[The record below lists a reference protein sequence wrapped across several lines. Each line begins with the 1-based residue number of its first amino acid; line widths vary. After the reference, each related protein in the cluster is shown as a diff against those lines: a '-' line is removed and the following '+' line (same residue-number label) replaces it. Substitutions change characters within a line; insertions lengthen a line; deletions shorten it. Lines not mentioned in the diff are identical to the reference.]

1 MGEGS
6 REYADTLPAS
16 SPPEHA
22 IDGDTPPE
30 GERYRLGAELG
41 RGGMGRVVEAFDTQ
55 LGRTVALKEVLP
67 SGGPAIVRRFQREV
81 QITARLEHA
90 SIVPL
95 YDAGTSVDGR
105 PYYVMRRVTGRPL
118 DQLIERTRALADRLA
133 LLPNMLAAID
143 AIAHAHKR
151 GVIHRDLK
159 PQNILVGELGETVV
173 IDWGLAKVVGE
184 SDTDDDEPVEMPT
197 AGDSLKTQVGSV
209 FGTPGFMAPEQARGE
224 ALDQRG
230 DVFALGATL
239 YHVVVGK
246 PPVTGKSATEM
257 IVSTLQHKIIPV
269 SRAAPGVPA
278 ELVAIVDKALAADP
292 KHRYAHAGD
301 LAEDL
306 RRFLTGQLVAAHRYT
321 SWQRF
326 TRFAKRHR
334 AVLGVATAASVV
346 LAILAWVSVHRV
358 LTERDAARAARA
370 DAEAQRVK
378 ADQRA
383 TQLKAQ
389 TDRLVL
395 AHARSLLDTNPTEV
409 VALMKDVDPSPESR
423 ALVRAAV
430 TRGVAWALPS
440 LKGQTT
446 GFEMASDGKHVMQ
459 LTFEGELQIIDLDA
473 RRVIVTKHLGAGVS
487 ARWAGSKLFIVR
499 NGAPPDIFDPTTG
512 KVDTLA
518 MLPVLDVSVTEAGD
532 HVAYVDEKLDVGI
545 IDVATRAVTP
555 LWTSGRASRDVEI
568 ARDGSFVAFGEG
580 KPARLVVVDRA
591 GKQIVDYPGD
601 AVAMAVSAS
610 GKLAVS
616 FYDQIVEIEKG
627 KVTKV
632 PLDGTDAKLVHYLVY
647 RGDVL
652 AMIGMRNVLTWGGYA
667 VNRSEPLGDTV
678 YYGVEAGGKTLVV
691 GASDNAV
698 HLLRDGVHLAVPLT
712 SRPKGIVRIAA
723 QRRSTRIAAVA
734 GDAVLLWDIAD
745 LLPHLVPTMAQT
757 FIDKRT
763 VLQMGGTTPD
773 WTLVDVDTGA
783 TRSVPIRPF
792 GMAVGLDV
800 ADDGRF
806 AAAIEHGGPDGK
818 PAITTTI
825 VSADKK
831 TLTQL
836 SGSTGVVKLV
846 PGEGVVAAATGGK
859 VLGKLGSAVPK
870 ELVTV
875 DGEVVSLCA
884 TGPRAYAALSSAG
897 ELVKGTLDGKIA
909 ARTRIDMKK
918 SAFIV
923 CAGDV
928 VIASGNELLR
938 WRGDVELIARFV
950 DEPAGTIRMMWVV
963 DAGFVMTLANGE
975 TYFVAAQGDQT
986 PRRLPLTGTI
996 AVSVHGN
1003 LVASLAVAGQVELVE
1018 LPSLAM
1024 WSLPRGLPGA
1034 TAVALSPDGQR
1045 LAATYGGD
1053 LAVSALPPVGRDDE
1067 VWLDELT
1074 NATLVNG
1081 QLQWPWQHQ
1090 TP

>member
-6 REYADTLPAS
+6 RELADTLPAS

-22 IDGDTPPE
+22 SDEEKAPE

-67 SGGPAIVRRFQREV
+67 AGGPTIVRRFQREV

-105 PYYVMRRVTGRPL
+105 PYYVMRRVSGRPL
-118 DQLIERTRALADRLA
+118 DQLIARTRTLADRLA
-133 LLPNMLAAID
+133 LLPNVLAAID

-151 GVIHRDLK
+151 GVIHRDIK

-184 SDTDDDEPVEMPT
+184 PDEEIEAPT
-197 AGDSLKTQVGSV
+197 AADSLKTQVGSV

-257 IVSTLQHKIIPV
+257 IVSTLQHKIVPV
-269 SRAAPGVPA
+269 ARAAPGVPA

-292 KHRYAHAGD
+292 NHRYAHAGE

-321 SWQRF
+321 SWQRL

-346 LAILAWVSVHRV
+346 LAVLAWVSVHRV

-370 DAEAQRVK
+370 DAEAQRRK
-378 ADQRA
+378 ADARA
-383 TQLKAQ
+383 TELKAQ
-389 TDRLVL
+389 TDRLTL

-409 VALMKDVDPSPESR
+409 VALLKDVDPSPESR
-423 ALVRAAV
+423 ALVRAAIA
-430 TRGVAWALPS
+430 RGVAWGIPS
-440 LKGQTT
+440 LAGQTT
-446 GFEMASDGKHVMQ
+446 GFEMAPDGKRVFQM
-459 LTFEGELQIIDLDA
+459 TFDGQLQIIDLEL
-473 RRVIVTKHLGAGVS
+473 RRAVVTKNFGAGVS
-487 ARWAGSKLFIVR
+487 ARWAGAKLFVTR
-499 NGAPPDIFDPTTG
+499 TGAPPDIFDPMTG
-512 KVDTLA
+512 KLETLA
-518 MLPVLDVSVTEAGD
+518 MLPVLDTSVTEAGD
-532 HVAYVDEKLDVGI
+532 RVAYVDEKNNVGV
-545 IDVATRAVTP
+545 IDIATHLVTP
-555 LWTSGRASRDVEI
+555 LWTTGRATRDVQI
-568 ARDGSFVAFGEG
+568 ARDGSFIAFGES
-580 KPARLVVVDRA
+580 KPDRLVVIDRT
-591 GKQIVDYPGD
+591 GKQLVERPGR
-601 AVAMAVSAS
+601 AVTFAVSVS

-616 FYDQIVEIEKG
+616 FYDEIVEVAAG
-627 KVTKV
+627 KITKV
-632 PLDGTDAKLVHYLVY
+632 PLEGNDAKFVHYMIY

-652 AMIGMRNVLTWGGYA
+652 AMMGMRNVMTWGGYA

-678 YYGVEAGGKTLVV
+678 YYGLEAAGNTLVV

-712 SRPKGIVRIAA
+712 SRPKGIVRIGA
-723 QRRSTRIAAVA
+723 QRGSTRIAAVA
-734 GDAVLLWDIAD
+734 GDAVLVWDTAD
-745 LLPHLVPTMAQT
+745 LLPHLIQT
-757 FIDKRT
+757 LGETFVDNRT
-763 VLQMGGTTPD
+763 VMMMGGATPD
-773 WTLVDVDTGA
+773 WTLVDVDTGT

-792 GMAVGLDV
+792 GMAVGLDI

-806 AAAIEHGGPDGK
+806 AGVIEHAGPDGK
-818 PAITTTI
+818 PAITTTV
-825 VSADKK
+825 VSADRKS
-831 TLTQL
+831 LTRFD
-836 SGSTGVVKLV
+836 GGTGTIKLV
-846 PGEGVVAAATGGK
+846 PGEGIVAAAAGGK
-859 VLGKLGSAVPK
+859 VLGKLGAAPPNP
-870 ELVTV
+870 LVTL

-884 TGPRAYAALSSAG
+884 IGPRSYAALSSAG
-897 ELVKGTLDGKIA
+897 ELVKGTLDGNIA
-909 ARTRIDMKK
+909 ARVRIDMKK

-928 VIASGNELLR
+928 YIAAGNQLMR
-938 WRGDVELIARFV
+938 WRGATETIARFV
-950 DEPAGTIRMMWVV
+950 DEPAGTIRMMWVL
-963 DAGFVMTLANGE
+963 DAGLVMTLANGE
-975 TYFVAAQGDQT
+975 TYFVAGQGDQT
-986 PRRLPLTGTI
+986 PQRVPLTGNI
-996 AVSVHGN
+996 AISVHGN
-1003 LVASLAVAGQVELVE
+1003 LLAGLAVAGQVELVE
-1018 LPSLAM
+1018 VPGLAT
-1024 WSLPRGLPGA
+1024 WSLPRALPGA

-1045 LAATYGGD
+1045 IAATYGGD
-1053 LAVSALPPVGRDDE
+1053 LAVATLPPVGRDDGL
-1067 VWLDELT
+1067 WLDEQT

-1081 QLQWPWQHQ
+1081 QLQWPWQHKN
-1090 TP
+1090 P

>member
-22 IDGDTPPE
+22 EEETPSE
-30 GERYRLGAELG
+30 GERYRVGAELG

-67 SGGPAIVRRFQREV
+67 SGGPTIVRRFQREV

-95 YDAGTSVDGR
+95 YDSGTNADGR

-118 DQLIERTRALADRLA
+118 DQLIERTRTLADRLA

-184 SDTDDDEPVEMPT
+184 ADEEDVEMPT

-257 IVSTLQHKIIPV
+257 ITSTLQHKIIPV

-278 ELVAIVDKALAADP
+278 ELVAIVDKALAPDP

-306 RRFLTGQLVAAHRYT
+306 RRFLTGRLVAAHRYT

-358 LTERDAARAARA
+358 LTERDAARVARA

-383 TQLKAQ
+383 TELKAQ
-389 TDRLVL
+389 TDRLTL

-430 TRGVAWALPS
+430 TRGAAWALPS

-446 GFEMASDGKHVMQ
+446 AFEMAADGKHVLQ
-459 LTFEGELQIIDLDA
+459 GTFDGELQILDLDA
-473 RRVIVTKHLGAGVS
+473 RRAIATKNLGPGVS
-487 ARWAGSKLFIVR
+487 ARWAGSKIFITR
-499 NGAPPDIFDPTTG
+499 SGAPPDVFDPTTG
-512 KVDTLA
+512 KLDTLA

-532 HVAYVDEKLDVGI
+532 RIAFVDEKFNVGI
-545 IDVATRAVTP
+545 IDVATRTVTP
-555 LWTSGRASRDVEI
+555 LWTSGKASRDVQI

-580 KPARLVVVDRA
+580 KPDRIVVVDRT
-591 GKQIVDYPGD
+591 GKQLVEHPGR
-601 AVAMAVSAS
+601 AVAFAVSAS

-616 FYDQIVEIEKG
+616 FYDHIIEIEKA

-632 PLDGTDAKLVHYLVY
+632 PLDESDARFVHYLAY

-652 AMIGMRNVLTWGGYA
+652 AMVGMRNVLTWGGYV

-678 YYGVEAGGKTLVV
+678 YYAVEAAGKALVV

-723 QRRSTRIAAVA
+723 RRDSTRIAAVA
-734 GDAVLLWDIAD
+734 GDAILTWDIAD
-745 LLPHLVPTMAQT
+745 LLPHLVQTMAAT
-757 FIDKRT
+757 FVDKRT
-763 VLQMGGTTPD
+763 MVQMGGTSPD

-783 TRSVPIRPF
+783 TRPVPIRPY
-792 GMAVGLDV
+792 GMAVGIDV

-806 AAAIEHGGPDGK
+806 AAVIEHGGPDGK
-818 PAITTTI
+818 LATTTTI
-825 VSADKK
+825 VSSDRK

-836 SGSTGVVKLV
+836 SGGTGVVKLV
-846 PGEGVVAAATGGK
+846 PGEGVVAAAPGGK
-859 VLGKLGSAVPK
+859 VLGKLGGAAPK
-870 ELVTV
+870 ELVTL

-884 TGPRAYAALSSAG
+884 IGARSYAALSSAG

-909 ARTRIDMKK
+909 ARLRIDMKK
-918 SAFIV
+918 SAFVV

-928 VIASGNELLR
+928 LIASGNQLMR
-938 WRGDVELIARFV
+938 WRGGTEVIARFV

-963 DAGFVMTLANGE
+963 DAGLVLTLANGE
-975 TYFVAAQGDQT
+975 IYFVAGQGDQT
-986 PRRLPLTGTI
+986 PRRLPLTGNI

-1003 LVASLAVAGQVELVE
+1003 LVAGLAVAGQVELVE
-1018 LPSLAM
+1018 LPSLAT
-1024 WSLPRGLPGA
+1024 WSLPRWLPGA
-1034 TAVALSPDGQR
+1034 TAVSLSPDGQR
-1045 LAATYGGD
+1045 IAATYGGD
-1053 LAVSALPPVGRDDE
+1053 LAVSALPPVGRDDGL
-1067 VWLDELT
+1067 WLDELT

>member
-22 IDGDTPPE
+22 AEAETRPE

-67 SGGPAIVRRFQREV
+67 SGGPTIVRRFQREV

-95 YDAGTSVDGR
+95 YDAGTNGDGR

-118 DQLIERTRALADRLA
+118 DQLIERTRTLADRLA

-184 SDTDDDEPVEMPT
+184 ADEDHAEMPT

-224 ALDQRG
+224 ELDPRG

-257 IVSTLQHKIIPV
+257 ITSTLQHKIVPV

-278 ELVAIVDKALAADP
+278 ELVAIVDKALAPDAQ
-292 KHRYAHAGD
+292 HRYAHAGD

-321 SWQRF
+321 SWQRV

-370 DAEAQRVK
+370 EAEAQRVK

-383 TQLKAQ
+383 TELKAQ
-389 TDRLVL
+389 TDRLTL

-409 VALMKDVDPSPESR
+409 VALMKDVDPSPQSR

-430 TRGVAWALPS
+430 ARGVAWALPS
-440 LKGQTT
+440 VKGQTT
-446 GFEMASDGKHVMQ
+446 GFEMAPDGKHVLQ
-459 LTFEGELQIIDLDA
+459 LTFEGELQVLDLDT
-473 RRVIVTKHLGAGVS
+473 RRAVVTKHLGAGVS
-487 ARWAGSKLFIVR
+487 VRWAGAKIFITR
-499 NGAPPDIFDPTTG
+499 GGAPPDLFDPTTG
-512 KVDTLA
+512 KLDTLA
-518 MLPVLDVSVTEAGD
+518 MRPVLDVSVTEAGD
-532 HVAYVDEKLDVGI
+532 LVAYVDEKFNVGV
-545 IDVATRAVTP
+545 IDVATHTVTP
-555 LWTSGRASRDVEI
+555 LWTSGKASRDVQI
-568 ARDGSFVAFGEG
+568 ARDGSFVAFGES
-580 KPARLVVVDRA
+580 KPDRIVVVDRA
-591 GKQIVDYPGD
+591 GKLLAEHPGR
-601 AVAMAVSAS
+601 AVAFAVSAS

-616 FYDQIVEIEKG
+616 FYDQIIEIEKG
-627 KVTKV
+627 KATKV
-632 PLDGTDAKLVHYLVY
+632 PLEGNDPKLVHDLVY

-652 AMIGMRNVLTWGGYA
+652 SMIGMRNVLTWAGFV
-667 VNRSEPLGDTV
+667 VNRSEPLGDTA
-678 YYGVEAGGKTLVV
+678 YYGVEAAGETLVV

-712 SRPKGIVRIAA
+712 SRPHGIVRIAA
-723 QRRSTRIAAVA
+723 NRRSTRIAAVA
-734 GDAVLLWDIAD
+734 GDAILTWDIAD
-745 LLPHLVPTMAQT
+745 LMPHLVQTMAGT
-757 FIDKRT
+757 FVDKRSM
-763 VLQMGGTTPD
+763 LQMGGTTPD
-773 WTLVDVDTGA
+773 WTLIDVDTGA
-783 TRSVPIRPF
+783 TRSVPIRPY
-792 GMAVGLDV
+792 GMAVGVDI

-806 AAAIEHGGPDGK
+806 AAVIEHAGSDGK
-818 PAITTTI
+818 PATTTTI
-825 VSADKK
+825 VSADRK
-831 TLTQL
+831 TLTQF
-836 SGSTGVVKLV
+836 SGGTGLVKLV
-846 PGEGVVAAATGGK
+846 PGDGVVAAAPGGK
-859 VLGKLGSAVPK
+859 VLGKLGGAAPK
-870 ELVTV
+870 VLVTL
-875 DGEVVSLCA
+875 DGEVGSLCA

-897 ELVKGTLDGKIA
+897 ELVKGTLDGNIA
-909 ARTRIDMKK
+909 ARTRIDMRK
-918 SAFIV
+918 SSFIL
-923 CAGDV
+923 CASDV
-928 VIASGNELLR
+928 MIASGNELVR
-938 WRGDVELIARFV
+938 WRGDTELVARFV
-950 DEPAGTIRMMWVV
+950 DEPAGTIRMGWTV
-963 DAGFVMTLANGE
+963 DAGLVLMLTNGE

-986 PRRLPLTGTI
+986 PQRVPLTGSI
-996 AVSVHGN
+996 GVSAHGN
-1003 LVASLAVAGQVELVE
+1003 LVAGLAVAGQVELVE
-1018 LPSLAM
+1018 LPSLAT
-1024 WSLPRGLPGA
+1024 WSLPRSLSGA
-1034 TAVALSPDGQR
+1034 TAVAISPDGQR
-1045 LAATYGGD
+1045 IAATYGGD
-1053 LAVSALPPVGRDDE
+1053 LAVSALPAVGRDDGL
-1067 VWLDELT
+1067 WLDELT

-1081 QLQWPWQHQ
+1081 QLQWPWQHK